1 MTAVQLGFGLLAAFT
16 IAGALGAVTLRNVA
30 HAVLALVA
38 FFVGVAAMFFM
49 LRADF
54 VGAVQILVY
63 VGAVAVL
70 IVFSIVLTRTPSTDA
85 AHPSGGAPTLDA
97 VIGRGARAA
106 GIMAAGAVG
115 ALLVFVLVR
124 TPAAA
129 FPGGG
134 LEASARAV
142 DSTRA
147 LGDALTSTYALPFEV
162 ASVLLTAA
170 LVGAI
175 VIAIEEIASR

>member
-1 MTAVQLGFGLLAAFT
+1 MTAVQIGFALLSAFT
-16 IAGALGAVTLRNVA
+16 IAGALGATTLRNVA
-30 HAVLALVA
+30 HAVLSLVA

-70 IVFSIVLTRTPSTDA
+70 IVFSIVLTRSPTDDA
-85 AHPSGGAPTLDA
+85 GAPTLDP
-97 VIGRGARAA
+97 ITGRGARAA
-106 GIMAAGAVG
+106 GFMAAGAVG
-115 ALLVFVLVR
+115 ATLVLVLLR

-129 FPGGG
+129 IPGGA
-134 LEASARAV
+134 LRPSPQAV

-147 LGDALTSTYALPFEV
+147 LGEALMSTYALPFEV

-175 VIAIEEIASR
+175 VIAIEEVASRKGAPK